1 MAERHP
7 REETLRR
14 VHGVGALFS
23 TAYGNVGSSIYYAL
37 GVVAVF
43 ALGMTP
49 VVFLISGLIFI
60 CTAVTYAEATVMYP
74 EAGGSSSFARHGFNE
89 LVSFFAAWGQ
99 VLNYVITVAISA
111 FFVPHYLSVF
121 WDPLAS
127 NPADIVGGIL
137 LIVLLIGI
145 NVIGSKESAR
155 LNIVLAIA
163 DLMTQV
169 VIVSIGIVLVLHPE
183 TLVNNIELGV
193 APSWGNFALAIAVG
207 MIAYTGIETL
217 SNMSEEARDAPR
229 TVPKAIGLVV
239 TAVLILFL
247 LIPMVALSAMPVT
260 VEGGEYTTALAT
272 TYAENPMLGIV
283 DNLGL
288 AAAVTDVLR
297 VYVGVLAAIILVIAT
312 NAGLIGLS
320 RLTFSMGQYRQL
332 PEAVRAI
339 HPRFKTPYVA
349 ILLFGAVS
357 AVALLPGE
365 TELLATMYAFGA
377 MLSFTVAHISV
388 IKLRSRYPDAES
400 RTYRPRG
407 NVRAFGFSWPLT
419 ALLGGLGTFAA
430 WIVVMALNTR
440 TLLIGTAWMAV
451 GMAVY
456 LLYRR
461 NQGLGLRQTV
471 KVVTPEPLGVEE
483 VEYKSIVVAFEDGEP
498 FSEEMV
504 ATAVKLA
511 SKRRRGVHVHAL
523 LTVPTHLPLE
533 AELPDA
539 EAEAL
544 SKIEAAKLIGGQ
556 RVTGHVERVRPGQ
569 AGYSVAAEAEL
580 IEAAAV
586 VIGLRYRNGTPLYDK
601 TLQTVLGERPCRV
614 IVVSDPTLESQPWT
628 RPDGSTAAP
637 SARSPSSS

>member
-1 MAERHP
+1 
-7 REETLRR
+7 
-14 VHGVGALFS
+14 
-23 TAYGNVGSSIYYAL
+23 
-37 GVVAVF
+37 
-43 ALGMTP
+43 
-49 VVFLISGLIFI
+49 
-60 CTAVTYAEATVMYP
+60 
-74 EAGGSSSFARHGFNE
+74 
-89 LVSFFAAWGQ
+89 
-99 VLNYVITVAISA
+99 
-111 FFVPHYLSVF
+111 
-121 WDPLAS
+121 
-127 NPADIVGGIL
+127 
-137 LIVLLIGI
+137 
-145 NVIGSKESAR
+145 
-155 LNIVLAIA
+155 
-163 DLMTQV
+163 

-183 TLVNNIELGV
+183 TLVDNIELGV
-193 APSWGNFALAIAVG
+193 APTWGNFALAIAVG

-229 TVPKAIGLVV
+229 TVPKAVALVV
-239 TAVLILFL
+239 TAVLLLFL

-288 AAAVTDVLR
+288 AEGVTDVMR
-297 VYVGVLAAIILVIAT
+297 IYVGVLAAIILVIAT

-349 ILLFGAVS
+349 ILLFGAIS

-377 MLSFTVAHISV
+377 MLSFTVAHVSV
-388 IKLRSRYPDAES
+388 IKLRSRFPDAES
-400 RTYRPRG
+400 RTYKPRG

-419 ALLGGLGTFAA
+419 ALFGGLG
-430 WIVVMALNTR
+430 
-440 TLLIGTAWMAV
+440 IGTAWMAV

-483 VEYKSIVVAFEDGEP
+483 VEYRSIVVAFEDGEP

-511 SKRRRGVHVHAL
+511 SKRRRGIHVHAL
-523 LTVPTHLPLE
+523 LTVPTHLALD
-533 AELPDA
+533 AELPDS
-539 EAEAL
+539 ESEAL
-544 SKIEAAKLIGGQ
+544 SKIEQAKLIGGQ

-569 AGYSVAAEAEL
+569 AGYSIAAEAKE

-586 VIGLRYRNGTPLYDK
+586 VVGLRYRNGTPLYDK

-637 SARSPSSS
+637 SAPSPSSS